1 MEVPLS
7 PEAENDDGV
16 WKLSPAEE
24 ENMNSAPEKEGKDVL
39 STFLENVG
47 LAPLERFKR
56 LSCPEPPTAPQEGP
70 FVTDEATLNEIA
82 LLIMQFPTPPETLSK
97 DPKVLNNRQTQ
108 TSVLQKGVASV
119 ASSVAGGWSSLSK
132 WARS

>member
-1 MEVPLS
+1 MS

-16 WKLSPAEE
+16 WKLSPAAEE
-24 ENMNSAPEKEGKDVL
+24 ENSAGKDVL

-56 LSCPEPPTAPQEGP
+56 LSCPEPPTAQEGP
-70 FVTDEATLNEIA
+70 FVTEEDTLNEIS